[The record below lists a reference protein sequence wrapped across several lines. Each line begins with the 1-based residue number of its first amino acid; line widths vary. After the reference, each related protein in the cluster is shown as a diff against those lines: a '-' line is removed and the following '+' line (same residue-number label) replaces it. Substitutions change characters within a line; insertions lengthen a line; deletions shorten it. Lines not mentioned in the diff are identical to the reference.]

1 MYRPRRGDVVT
12 ELDVTDLED
21 VYAPRRLLETEA
33 IRRGVPLAADAD
45 LARLRDAGGA
55 CRAAAGRGDLAG
67 RLDANRAV
75 HDALHALARGRPLVR
90 LLDQLW
96 DSTEAHRAL
105 HSSLPGTAAEAV
117 ASLQDAHC
125 GRALERLR
133 GSLAPRACISRHPR
147 KGYGR
152 PARTTDT
159 DNMTWTELEEQ
170 WLRDGRHVYFA
181 PDDEDGIEAFEKH
194 LRRKRLRFVVATR
207 SEVPAVVF
215 ARPPR
220 AKRSTSSAR
229 RKQAA

>member
-1 MYRPRRGDVVT
+1 M
-12 ELDVTDLED
+12 
-21 VYAPRRLLETEA
+21 YAPRRLLETEA

-45 LARLRDAGGA
+45 LARLRDAGRA

-67 RLDANRAV
+67 RLDANLAF
-75 HDALHALARGRPLVR
+75 HDALHALARSRPLVR

-105 HSSLPGTAAEAV
+105 YSSLPGKAAEADRARDAIVEAVV
-117 ASLQDAHC
+117 ALQDAHC

-152 PARTTDT
+152 PAPATDT

-215 ARPPR
+215 ARPRR
-220 AKRSTSSAR
+220 AKRSTSAAR